1 MRISYTYIV
10 GAILLST
17 LFSCGHKNDDG
28 HDHEAAEVKETKA
41 DAHGADEI
49 ILDPEAAEHFGVR
62 SEVITPSPFNDV
74 ITVSGEITSA
84 PEDMA
89 YIAAKSS
96 GIVNLAPGMVVG
108 KQVSAGARIAS
119 ISAKGIAG
127 GDANAAA
134 AADVAAAK
142 KEVDR
147 LRPLYEERIITQKEY
162 NAAVATYDKARA
174 MYSGSASGSVAT
186 SPISGVITAINAGQG
201 AFVNTGDIIA
211 TVSHDM
217 RLTLRADLPQKYAR
231 QLADISTANFRISY
245 SDSIMSLADLNGK
258 RISSASVAVN
268 PGYIPVYFS
277 FDNNGAVLPGSYAE
291 VYLIGARK
299 ENVLVVPVASVVE
312 QQGRHFVYV
321 KIDDHGYEKRPV
333 VLGRNNGTDVE
344 ILSGLHSGD
353 CVVVKGSIFVKLAET
368 SNVVPEGHSHNH

>member
-28 HDHEAAEVKETKA
+28 HDHEAAEVKETEA

-62 SEVITPSPFNDV
+62 SEVITPSPFNEV

-119 ISAKGIAG
+119 ISSKGIAG

-162 NAAVATYDKARA
+162 NAAVAAYDKARA

-245 SDSIMSLADLNGK
+245 SDSVMSLADLNGK

>member
-1 MRISYTYIV
+1 MRISYIYIV
-10 GAILLST
+10 GATLLST
-17 LFSCGHKNDDG
+17 LFSCGHKEGDG
-28 HDHEAAEVKETKA
+28 HGHEDAEVKKTETH
-41 DAHGADEI
+41 AHGADEI
-49 ILDPEAAEHFGVR
+49 ILAPEAAEHFGVL
-62 SEVITPSPFNDV
+62 SEVITPSPFNEV
-74 ITVSGEITSA
+74 ITVSGEIASA

-89 YIAAKSS
+89 YIAAKSA

-108 KQVSAGARIAS
+108 KQVSAGTRIAS
-119 ISAKGIAG
+119 ISSKGIAG
-127 GDANAAA
+127 GDVNAAA

-162 NAAVATYDKARA
+162 NAAVAAYDKARA
-174 MYSGSASGSVAT
+174 MYSGSASGSVAS

-245 SDSIMSLADLNGK
+245 SDSVMSLADLNGK

-333 VLGRNNGTDVE
+333 VLGRDNGTDVE

>member
-1 MRISYTYIV
+1 
-10 GAILLST
+10 
-17 LFSCGHKNDDG
+17 
-28 HDHEAAEVKETKA
+28 
-41 DAHGADEI
+41 
-49 ILDPEAAEHFGVR
+49 
-62 SEVITPSPFNDV
+62 
-74 ITVSGEITSA
+74 
-84 PEDMA
+84 
-89 YIAAKSS
+89 
-96 GIVNLAPGMVVG
+96 
-108 KQVSAGARIAS
+108 
-119 ISAKGIAG
+119 
-127 GDANAAA
+127 
-134 AADVAAAK
+134 
-142 KEVDR
+142 
-147 LRPLYEERIITQKEY
+147 
-162 NAAVATYDKARA
+162 
-174 MYSGSASGSVAT
+174 
-186 SPISGVITAINAGQG
+186 
-201 AFVNTGDIIA
+201 
-211 TVSHDM
+211 M

-245 SDSIMSLADLNGK
+245 SDSVMSLADLNGK

-277 FDNNGAVLPGSYAE
+277 FDNNGTVLPGSYAE

-333 VLGRNNGTDVE
+333 VLGRDNGTDVE